1 MTKAETLFHE
11 IAAGI
16 PDVKESKMFGALC
29 MKAPNGK
36 AGVMYWKEYMI
47 FKLEAKD
54 EAEAMKL
61 NGAKVFTPMEGRPM
75 NGWLQLSQEHIVK
88 WPELAKK
95 AMSYVKTLE
104 AKKEKKK
111 R

>member
-16 PDVKESKMFGALC
+16 PDAKESKMFGALC

-75 NGWLQLSQEHIVK
+75 NGWLQLSQEHITQ